1 MKKKSSLPGTSN
13 NMTKVQTTTTKKVD
27 PAPEVPVAG
36 PATEAQPELSAKEQK
51 EVRII
56 ERVIENREIAPADAF
71 GKLTR
76 SQVELIKRTVAK
88 GATDDELKMFVQV
101 CRGAQLNP
109 FMKQVHFVKRW
120 DSREAREVGAIQ
132 VGIDGFRAVAEG
144 SGAYAGND
152 DPVYEGEKDIE
163 IAATQKSPAKK
174 VVVPLKATVT
184 VYKIVEGQRYA
195 FTATA
200 RWEEYYPGPKMGF
213 QWHIRPYLMLGKC
226 AEALA
231 LRKTFP
237 KLLSG
242 MYAQEEMDR
251 GASESNDAEKL
262 QKARN
267 HVADSIAK
275 ANLKE
280 LEDLRKLIV
289 KSTKYEDDQKAEF
302 LKMVD
307 DKIAE
312 LKAQSAGATKPE
324 VPTVQVDQ

>member
-120 DSREAREVGAIQ
+120 DSREAREAGAIQ

-195 FTATA
+195 FTATS
-200 RWEEYYPGPKMGF
+200 RWSEYYPGPKMGF
-213 QWHIRPYLMLGKC
+213 QWHIRPFLMLGKT

-231 LRKTFP
+231 LRKAFP

-251 GASESNDAEKL
+251 GSANAGEAPKQKFAFDTLKL
-262 QKARN
+262 AIGKAT
-267 HVADSIAK
+267 V
-275 ANLKE
+275 KE
-280 LEDLRKLIV
+280 LEDYKA
-289 KSTKYEDDQKAEF
+289 KMATSDKYTADQKEEF
-302 LKMVD
+302 ARLVD
-307 DKIAE
+307 ERMGE
-312 LKAQSAGATKPE
+312 LAPKTEKGHLQIKK
-324 VPTVQVDQ
+324 